1 MLPLF
6 VLPARRIGARLQE
19 ITRESYNLNASMNA
33 TMTERFNVS
42 GALLVKLFGR
52 AERRGRVVPR
62 PRAARVRDIG
72 VTSAMYGRAFFV
84 ALTLVA
90 ALAQAL
96 VYGLGGYYAIDRR
109 SCRPARSSRSRC
121 C

>member
-1 MLPLF
+1 VMLPIF
-6 VLPARRIGARLQE
+6 VIPARRIGARLQA

-33 TMTERFNVS
+33 TMTERFNVA

-52 AERRGRVVPR
+52 PNDEAESFSS
-62 PRAARVRDIG
+62 RAARVRDIG

-96 VYGLGGYYAIDRR
+96 VY
-109 SCRPARSSRSRC
+109 
-121 C
+121 